1 MDAPLNRDVA
11 ELRVHL
17 RTALVAD
24 ALDAIGRRNQCLGSG
39 ILPLQSNVVLVGRA
53 FTVSAIPADHPAS
66 PPYVGLLKALG
77 EIKAGEVFIYP
88 TGRSNRAAVWGEL
101 VSAACLARGVVGLVT
116 DGLIRDV
123 ARVRQLEFPV
133 FARGHLPY
141 DVNGR
146 LEVVDQG
153 KVVDIDGVRI
163 TPGDLVIADDDGVV
177 IVPADIEAEVI
188 ERSLVK
194 DAQERRFREAVEH
207 GDSALVAF
215 ERFDVL

>member
-101 VSAACLARGVVGLVT
+101 VSAACLARGVVGLV
-116 DGLIRDV
+116 
-123 ARVRQLEFPV
+123 
-133 FARGHLPY
+133 
-141 DVNGR
+141 
-146 LEVVDQG
+146 G

>member
-11 ELRVHL
+11 KLRVHL

-24 ALDAIGRRNQCLGSG
+24 ALDAIGRRTQCLGSG
-39 ILPLQSNVVLVGRA
+39 VWPLKSNVVLVGRA
-53 FTVSAIPADHPAS
+53 FTVSAIPADHPAN

-88 TGRSNRAAVWGEL
+88 TGRSTRAAVWGEL
-101 VSAACLARGVVGLVT
+101 VSVACVARGVVGLVT

-133 FARGHLPY
+133 FSRGHLPY

-153 KVVDIDGVRI
+153 KVVAIDGSPI
-163 TPGDLVIADDDGVV
+163 PLLDPLIA
-177 IVPADIEAEVI
+177 A
-188 ERSLVK
+188 
-194 DAQERRFREAVEH
+194 H
-207 GDSALVAF
+207 Y
-215 ERFDVL
+215 DVLV

>member
-11 ELRVHL
+11 KLRVHL
-17 RTALVAD
+17 RSALGGDEID
-24 ALDAIGRRNQCLGSG
+24 AVGRRTQCRGSG
-39 ILPLQSNVVLVGRA
+39 ILPLQSYVVLVGRA
-53 FTVSAIPADHPAS
+53 FTVSAIPADHPAN

-77 EIKAGEVFIYP
+77 EIKAGEVFISP

-101 VSAACLARGVVGLVT
+101 VSAACVARGVVGLVT

-133 FARGHLPY
+133 FSRGHLPY

-153 KVVDIDGVRI
+153 NVVDIDGVRI
-163 TPGDLVIADDDGVV
+163 APGDLVIADDDGVV
-177 IVPADIEAEVI
+177 IGRADIEAEVL
-188 ERSLVK
+188 ERAFVK
-194 DAQERRFREAVEH
+194 Q
-207 GDSALVAF
+207 
-215 ERFDVL
+215 